1 MNIKFKNEII
11 EFELIRRKR
20 KSLCIRIEKN
30 GDVKVISPMKLNKEY
45 ILEFVLKKA
54 DWIITKK
61 NEIKESESKIIK
73 REFKDNS
80 TFMYL
85 GRECP
90 IKLIYDEKFK
100 KVEIDIKRNN
110 SENINKKENECF
122 YFEIKTNTYNEEILR
137 KTLEKWYREKTFEI
151 VAQRIDLYS
160 YKFTDK
166 VAGIKVKEQKRRW
179 ASINIKNEI
188 FFNWRISMAPLE
200 VIDYIV
206 VHEMCHMDFR
216 NHSKDFWRRVAE
228 VMPFYKIYHNYLKEN
243 GVNMYI

>member
-100 KVEIDIKRNN
+100 KVEIYIKSNN
-110 SENINKKENECF
+110 S
-122 YFEIKTNTYNEEILR
+122 
-137 KTLEKWYREKTFEI
+137 
-151 VAQRIDLYS
+151 
-160 YKFTDK
+160 
-166 VAGIKVKEQKRRW
+166 
-179 ASINIKNEI
+179 
-188 FFNWRISMAPLE
+188 
-200 VIDYIV
+200 
-206 VHEMCHMDFR
+206 
-216 NHSKDFWRRVAE
+216 
-228 VMPFYKIYHNYLKEN
+228 
-243 GVNMYI
+243 

>member
-1 MNIKFKNEII
+1 MNVKFNNETI

-20 KSLCIRIEKN
+20 KNLCIRVEKN
-30 GDVKVISPMKLNKEY
+30 GDIKVIAPMKLSKDY
-45 ILEFVLKKA
+45 ILDFVLKKA
-54 DWIITKK
+54 EWIISKK
-61 NEIKESESKIIK
+61 NEIEEIQNKIIK
-73 REFKDNS
+73 REFKDNN

-85 GRECP
+85 GKECP
-90 IKLIYDEKFK
+90 IKFIYNEKFK
-100 KVEIDIKRNN
+100 KVRITIKSDNY
-110 SENINKKENECF
+110 ENVNKKEKEYL

-137 KTLEKWYREKTFEI
+137 KALEGWYREKTLEI
-151 VAQRIDLYS
+151 VSERVKLYS

-166 VAGIKVKEQKRRW
+166 VTFIRVKEQKRRW

-228 VMPFYKIYHNYLKEN
+228 VMPFYKVYHNYLKEN
-243 GVNMYI
+243 GANMYI